1 MAEEPSKFM
10 TLAEACTYLG
20 IKRSTIDLYVRQ
32 GRLKRFQQGAPR
44 QTVFLREQVV
54 RLKEPKPK

>member
-10 TLAEACTYLG
+10 TLAQACEYLG
-20 IKRSTIDLYVRQ
+20 IKRSTIDLYVRK
-32 GRLKRFQQGAPR
+32 GKLKRFEQLGR
-44 QTVFLREQVV
+44 TVFLREQIV